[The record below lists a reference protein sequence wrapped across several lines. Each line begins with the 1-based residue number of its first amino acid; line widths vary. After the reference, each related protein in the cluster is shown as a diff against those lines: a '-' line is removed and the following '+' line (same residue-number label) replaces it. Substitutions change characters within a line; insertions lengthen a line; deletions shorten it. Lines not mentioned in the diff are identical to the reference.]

1 MRGDIK
7 PNIVHPA
14 GLEGNP
20 VAEIEIALAPDCT
33 ILSRRLVKSSGDK
46 GWDDAAM
53 TALEKTEV
61 LPRDVDG
68 KVPQWMVIGFRPYD

>member
-1 MRGDIK
+1 
-7 PNIVHPA
+7 
-14 GLEGNP
+14 
-20 VAEIEIALAPDCT
+20 
-33 ILSRRLVKSSGDK
+33 
-46 GWDDAAM
+46 M